1 MKERTFTMIKPLAV
15 QNGYIAPILEDIHKG
30 GFKIIAVKMK
40 QLTQEHAQLFYDIHK
55 DKAFY
60 NTLVDFMSSGP
71 VVAVVLEKEDAV
83 DDYRKLI
90 GNTDPSKAEKGTI
103 RSKYA
108 QDITHNAVHGS
119 DSVEN
124 AKREISFFFSETE
137 IYSI

>member
-15 QNGYIAPILEDIHKG
+15 QNGFIAPILDDIHKA
-30 GFKIIAVKMK
+30 GFKIIAIKMK
-40 QLTQEHAQLFYDIHK
+40 HLTQEHAQLFYDIHK

-71 VVAVVLEKEDAV
+71 VVAVVLEKDNAV
-83 DDYRKLI
+83 EDYRKLI
-90 GNTDPSKAEKGTI
+90 GNTDPQKAVEGTI

-119 DSVEN
+119 DSIEN
-124 AKREISFFFSETE
+124 AQKEICFFFSETE

>member
-15 QNGYIAPILEDIHKG
+15 QKGFIAPILDDIHNG
-30 GFKIIAVKMK
+30 GFKIIAIKMK
-40 QLTQEHAQLFYDIHK
+40 QLTQEHAQLFYDIHR

-71 VVAVVLEKEDAV
+71 VVAVVLEKDNAV
-83 DDYRKLI
+83 EDYRKLI
-90 GNTDPSKAEKGTI
+90 GNTDPKKAEEGTI

-119 DSVEN
+119 DSIEN
-124 AKREISFFFSETE
+124 AQKEICFFFSETE